1 LARRDDE
8 EAAGEESIR
17 RSVARTLANWI
28 TVLASLAVILGW
40 GATGFYTLEPGES
53 AVILLFGE
61 RNRTVVAEGLHWHF
75 PAPIQT
81 MEVVNV
87 SEVRQ
92 EGFGLRPVAPA
103 SPQPAQRPDDATPA
117 AGESTTTFEN
127 AMQTADNNIVNLG
140 YVLKYEI
147 DDAFAYLYGMAD
159 PEKTLFDAT
168 RAAVREVVGQLGV
181 DDVLYTKRQE
191 IEVRA
196 RDLLN
201 ERLAAYFGEVEAGS
215 AFRVRSIELQVVQP
229 PAQVQEA
236 FDEIIAA
243 GQDEERAIS
252 QARGDAKEV
261 LEQATARAIELEQ
274 SSLAYKESKVLE
286 ARGRASRF
294 DALLVE
300 YRLAPEVTR
309 RRLYLETME
318 EILPQVDK
326 MVIEPG
332 SATVVPFLPMG
343 QMGQMGQ
350 GTPMVLPAPQPSA
363 PAPEDAG
370 EEQR

>member
-1 LARRDDE
+1 LARGDE
-8 EAAGEESIR
+8 EEVDDESIR
-17 RSVARTLANWI
+17 RSVGRTLANWL
-28 TVLASLAVILGW
+28 TVAVSLAVIVGW
-40 GATGFYTLEPGES
+40 GATGIYFLEPGES
-53 AVILLFGE
+53 AVILFVGE
-61 RNRTVVAEGLHWHF
+61 RSRTISEEGPHWHY
-75 PAPIQT
+75 PPPVETI
-81 MEVVNV
+81 EIVNA
-87 SEVRQ
+87 SAVRQ
-92 EGFGLRPVAPA
+92 EGFGLRPSRPPAPTG
-103 SPQPAQRPDDATPA
+103 PGRPDDATPV

-168 RAAVREVVGQLGV
+168 RSAVREVVGQLSI
-181 DDVLYTKRQE
+181 DEVLYTSRQE

-196 RDLLN
+196 REELN
-201 ERLAAYFGEVEAGS
+201 TRLAEYFGEIEAGS
-215 AFRVRSIELQVVQP
+215 AFRVRSVELQVVQP

-243 GQDEERAIS
+243 GQDEERSIS
-252 QARGDAKEV
+252 QARGDAKET
-261 LEQATARAIELEQ
+261 LEKANGKAIELEQ

-286 ARGRASRF
+286 ATGRASRF

-300 YRLAPEVTR
+300 YKLAPEVTR

-332 SATVVPFLPMG
+332 SASVVPFLPMG
-343 QMGQMGQ
+343 QG
-350 GTPMVLPAPQPSA
+350 VLPVPPKRELD
-363 PAPEDAG
+363 PGEVEG
-370 EEQR
+370 EEQ